1 MIPPARGLAPLW
13 MAALV
18 LPTPMA
24 QAKVVTIAMCGGGSR
39 TINLPLNGPDPLDDS
54 HDCCRKAC
62 HAGTDRRKKS
72 DLDLSCC

>member
-24 QAKVVTIAMCGGGSR
+24 QAKVVTIAMCGGAAGRS
-39 TINLPLNGPDPLDDS
+39 P
-54 HDCCRKAC
+54 CRLMAQSLWMT
-62 HAGTDRRKKS
+62 AMIAVARPVMPAQIGERNPTS
-72 DLDLSCC
+72 I